1 MASNLKNIK
10 KQSRKR
16 STSSFLQS
24 KFDNLK
30 NTEASDEIKRRR
42 AENAV
47 DRDCRLYNLNPQKI
61 FEKFYLDA
69 AQTPNL
75 LQVSS
80 NEHYQGK
87 EYEEVFDAEE
97 LNNNREEDWTYDEQR
112 DFVLLCD
119 NLKGKKNMI
128 EVLKKHFP
136 NKNHNEIVY
145 NYYTFYQPN
154 SRLKSKSAPL

>member
-30 NTEASDEIKRRR
+30 NRKESDEIKRRR
-42 AENAV
+42 AERSV
-47 DRDCRLYNLNPQKI
+47 DSDFKLYILNPQKVL
-61 FEKFYLDA
+61 EKFYLDA

-87 EYEEVFDAEE
+87 EYEEIFDAKESTNTKEE
-97 LNNNREEDWTYDEQR
+97 SWTYDEQR
-112 DFVLLCD
+112 DFEQLCCVHKD
-119 NLKGKKNMI
+119 SKNI
-128 EVLKKHFP
+128 LRVLKKHFR
-136 NKNHNEIVY
+136 NKTHREIVH
-145 NYYTFYQPN
+145 NYYVVYQPAR
-154 SRLKSKSAPL
+154 RLKSKSAPL